1 MLAAPDACGHR
12 SHQVRFGSWI
22 GSILLHVSRGTRI
35 GRRHGPQVASQ
46 PVKSPSSPPPEP
58 VELVPAKFRVPS
70 RRSSVSRSELIGR
83 VRSSG
88 RPLVVVTAPAGYGKT
103 TLLVELASVDD
114 RVGVW
119 ATLDRTDDDPVG
131 LARCIATALATR
143 GLAART
149 LADEIHG
156 AVGGS
161 GSSASSVLGK
171 ALLSAEQSFLLI
183 LDDAHLVADPHGSE
197 LIDSLVGWVP
207 AGSQIVVAGQVQHPY
222 VAGRRVSGE
231 LVEIGMNDLAL
242 DGDGVRRVFE
252 AEGVTISSDQATA
265 VAERTEGWAAGAY
278 LSALTAGATGTTTAT
293 GNPAA
298 GGVGD
303 VVGGLDVK
311 GSSPYFA
318 DYLFHHVLDRTSPDL
333 REFLLDAALLDE
345 LHPSLCDEALAIESS
360 ATVLHRL
367 ERANMFVVASGPDG
381 DWYRLHTL
389 FREFLLGE
397 RPRRSCRDQGGVLQR
412 ASDWCLANHQP
423 DQAVEY
429 LLRTRDVRGLGR
441 LLATRLV
448 PVFDEGRATTAARWI
463 REAGEVTV
471 DQHPPLAALAGWL
484 AALGGRPTEAEELA
498 ARMEHLS
505 FDGPTEDGWRT
516 FSAARAAFDALL
528 CAHGVATMNHD
539 AELAL
544 EGAPSWN
551 RWHSTA
557 LWLVGFAREMAGDRA
572 GAAGCYEEA
581 VRTDIE
587 ARRQLSVAPLTGRA
601 FLAIEAGDWRCA
613 AEHVEM
619 ALITTEVAGPANYIE
634 GGLAHA
640 AAARVAVHGRD
651 EDRARNHLEAA
662 MSSIPLSTYAIPHAG
677 VRLRTALALSFT
689 ALGDRSTAAT
699 LLAEADRIVTKRPGL
714 GALVDELDRA
724 RELLAP
730 GRDGH
735 ASLTPAELRVLELL
749 PTHLNFAEI
758 GEQLFVSRHT
768 VHTHAGSI
776 YRKFGISSRS
786 EAVSRARE
794 LGLV

>member
-1 MLAAPDACGHR
+1 
-12 SHQVRFGSWI
+12 
-22 GSILLHVSRGTRI
+22 
-35 GRRHGPQVASQ
+35 
-46 PVKSPSSPPPEP
+46 
-58 VELVPAKFRVPS
+58 
-70 RRSSVSRSELIGR
+70 
-83 VRSSG
+83 
-88 RPLVVVTAPAGYGKT
+88 LVVVTAPAGYGKT
-103 TLLVELASVDD
+103 TLLVELASVED
-114 RVGVW
+114 RVVVW
-119 ATLDRTDDDPVG
+119 ATLDRTHDDPVG

-143 GLAART
+143 GLAAET

-156 AVGGS
+156 PIGGS
-161 GSSASSVLGK
+161 ESSASMMLGK
-171 ALLSAEQSFLLI
+171 ALLSAERSFVLI
-183 LDDAHLVADPHGSE
+183 LDDAHLVADPRGGE
-197 LIDSLVGWVP
+197 LIDDLVGWIP
-207 AGSQIVVAGQVQHPY
+207 PGSQILVAGQVQHPY

-231 LVEIGMNDLAL
+231 LVEIGMDALLL

-252 AEGVTISSDQATA
+252 AEGVAISSDQATA
-265 VAERTEGWAAGAY
+265 IAERTEGWAAGAY
-278 LSALTAGATGTTTAT
+278 LSALTAGTTGTTTTTTT
-293 GNPAA
+293 GTAD
-298 GGVGD
+298 GVGG
-303 VVGGLDVK
+303 VVGGLDVT

-333 REFLLDAALLDE
+333 QEFLLDAALLDE
-345 LHPSLCDEALAIESS
+345 LHPSLCDDALAIDTS

-381 DWYRLHTL
+381 DWYRLHSL

-397 RPRRSCRDQGGVLQR
+397 RPRRRCRDQGAVLGR
-412 ASDWCLANHQP
+412 ASNWCQANHQP
-423 DQAVEY
+423 DQAIEY
-429 LLRTRDVRGLGR
+429 LIRARDVRGLGR
-441 LLATRLV
+441 LLTSRLV
-448 PVFDEGRATTAARWI
+448 NVVDEGRATTAERWI
-463 REAGEVTV
+463 REAGEATV
-471 DQHPPLAALAGWL
+471 DQHPPLAVLAGWI

-505 FDGPTEDGWRT
+505 FDGPTEDGWLT

-528 CAHGVATMNHD
+528 CAQGVATMNHD
-539 AELAL
+539 AEMAL
-544 EGAPSWN
+544 QGAPSWN

-557 LWLVGFAREMAGDRA
+557 LWLVGFAREMAGDLKT
-572 GAAGCYEEA
+572 AAGCYEEA
-581 VRTDIE
+581 VSTDIE
-587 ARRQLSVAPLTGRA
+587 AGRQLSVAPLTGRA
-601 FLAIEAGDWRCA
+601 FLAIESGDWPVA
-613 AEHVEM
+613 AEHVEKAM
-619 ALITTEVAGPANYIE
+619 VTTKVAGPANYIE

-640 AAARVAVHGRD
+640 AAARVAVHDRD
-651 EDRARNHLEAA
+651 LDRARNHLEAA

-677 VRLRTALALSFT
+677 VRLRTALAVGHA

-699 LLAEADRIVTKRPGL
+699 LVAEAGRIVTKRPGL
-714 GALVDELDRA
+714 GTLVDELERA

-776 YRKFGISSRS
+776 YRKFGVSSRS

>member
-1 MLAAPDACGHR
+1 M
-12 SHQVRFGSWI
+12 SH
-22 GSILLHVSRGTRI
+22 GTRI
-35 GRRHGPQVASQ
+35 RRRTGSQVASL
-46 PVKSPSSPPPEP
+46 PVEPTSSPPPEP
-58 VELVPAKFRVPS
+58 VELVEPGELVPAKFRVPS

-83 VRSSG
+83 IRSSE
-88 RPLVVVTAPAGYGKT
+88 RPLVTVTAPAGYGKT
-103 TLLVELASVDD
+103 TLLVELASVED
-114 RVGVW
+114 RVVVW
-119 ATLDRTDDDPVG
+119 VTLDATDDDPIG
-131 LARCIATALATR
+131 LARCIATALAAR
-143 GLAART
+143 GLAADST
-149 LADEIHG
+149 ADEIHG
-156 AVGGS
+156 PIGGS
-161 GSSASSVLGK
+161 GSSASTVLGK
-171 ALLSAEQSFLLI
+171 ALLSAERPFVLI
-183 LDDAHLVADPHGSE
+183 LDDAHLVCDPQCSE
-197 LIDSLVGWVP
+197 LIDGLVGWMP
-207 AGSQIVVAGQVQHPY
+207 PGSQILVAGQAQHPH

-231 LVEIGMNDLAL
+231 LVEVGMDDLVI
-242 DGDGVRRVFE
+242 DEDGVRRIYE
-252 AEGVTISSDQATA
+252 AEGVTISSDHATGI
-265 VAERTEGWAAGAY
+265 AERTEGWAAGVY
-278 LSALTAGATGTTTAT
+278 LSVLTTGETGTTGTTDTTDTTGTTT
-293 GNPAA
+293 GEG
-298 GGVGD
+298 GGVGGAG
-303 VVGGLDVK
+303 VGLAVT

-333 REFLLDAALLDE
+333 QEFLLDAALLDE
-345 LHPSLCDEALAIESS
+345 LHPSLCDEALAIDTS

-381 DWYRLHTL
+381 DWYRLHSL

-397 RPRRSCRDQGGVLQR
+397 RPRRSCRDQGAVLQR
-412 ASDWCLANHQP
+412 ASNWCLANQDR

-429 LLRTRDVRGLGR
+429 LIRARDVRGLGR
-441 LLATRLV
+441 LLARSLV
-448 PVFDEGRATTAARWI
+448 PVFDEGRARTAERWI
-463 REAGEVTV
+463 REAGDAAV
-471 DQHPPLAALAGWL
+471 DQHPPLAALAGWM
-484 AALGGRPTEAEELA
+484 AALTGRPTEAEKFA
-498 ARMEHLS
+498 ARMERLS
-505 FDGPTEDGWRT
+505 FDGPTEDGWRS

-539 AELAL
+539 AEMAL
-544 EGAPSWN
+544 DGAPSWT

-557 LWLVGFAREMAGDRA
+557 LWLVGFAREMAGDPA

-581 VRTDIE
+581 VRTDVD
-587 ARRQLSVAPLTGRA
+587 AGRQLSVAPPAGRA

-619 ALITTEVAGPANYIE
+619 ALITTKVAGPANYIE

-640 AAARVAVHGRD
+640 AAARVAVHDRD
-651 EDRARNHLEAA
+651 EGRARNHLEAA

-677 VRLRTALALSFT
+677 VRLRTALAVSFI

-699 LLAEADRIVTKRPGL
+699 LVAEADRIVTKRPGL
-714 GALVDELDRA
+714 GTLVDELDRA
-724 RELLAP
+724 RELLAQ
-730 GRDGH
+730 GHDGH